1 MYHVFY
7 FDGNEEEI
15 LRTIQTSNS
24 IIKQNRKHVKI
35 YKNKVTDLQ
44 SKYIALHVGL
54 FWAIGTF
61 NIKKGDHVKIILDEQ
76 NMFEHFPT
84 NNKRK
89 DPIVE
94 KRKQHIN
101 QIIIQR
107 KLDISYENNC
117 RQKIKTANEVKTNTA
132 RLSGDISDAINNNHT

>member
-1 MYHVFY
+1 LYHVFY

-61 NIKKGDHVKIILDEQ
+61 NIKKGDHVKIILDE
-76 NMFEHFPT
+76 
-84 NNKRK
+84 
-89 DPIVE
+89 
-94 KRKQHIN
+94 
-101 QIIIQR
+101 
-107 KLDISYENNC
+107 
-117 RQKIKTANEVKTNTA
+117 
-132 RLSGDISDAINNNHT
+132 

>member
-1 MYHVFY
+1 M
-7 FDGNEEEI
+7 
-15 LRTIQTSNS
+15 
-24 IIKQNRKHVKI
+24 
-35 YKNKVTDLQ
+35 TDLQ

-132 RLSGDISDAINNNHT
+132 RGYLVTSQMLLTITIHNQKIKKILVENH

>member
-1 MYHVFY
+1 MNSKYIDKRPFFGWQLYHVFY

-107 KLDISYENNC
+107 KLDIS
-117 RQKIKTANEVKTNTA
+117 
-132 RLSGDISDAINNNHT
+132 